1 MRDTMIFHDYESNV
15 FEYTLEEIINIINA
29 DRSDEWIDYD
39 ATDWKDG
46 LEFTNLIYICGDK

>member
-1 MRDTMIFHDYESNV
+1 MIFHDYESNV